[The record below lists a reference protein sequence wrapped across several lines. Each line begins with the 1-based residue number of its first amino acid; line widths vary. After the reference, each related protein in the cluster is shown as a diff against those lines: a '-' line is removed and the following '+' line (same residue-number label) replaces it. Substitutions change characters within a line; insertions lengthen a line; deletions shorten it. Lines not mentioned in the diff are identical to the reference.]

1 MESETL
7 DRLES
12 LLRLYR
18 EGYRNPVI
26 DQAVAKLV
34 TLEVER
40 ARADLTRLEE
50 RLATY
55 EAQYA
60 MSSPEFYTKFESG
73 EMGDDA
79 DVVEWSILWDM
90 HQATHK
96 RLDELTRAPA

>member
-1 MESETL
+1 MESEPL

-40 ARADLTRLEE
+40 ARADLARLEG
-50 RLATY
+50 RLAAY
-55 EAQYA
+55 ESQYA
-60 MSSPEFYTKFESG
+60 MPSSEFYVKFEAG
-73 EMGDDA
+73 EMGDDEDA
-79 DVVEWSILWDM
+79 VEWSILWDM
-90 HQATHK
+90 RQATHS
-96 RLDELTRAPA
+96 RLEELTREPA